1 MLTNDFDNK
10 IVLDAD
16 GNPIQN
22 LTATDVLSN
31 DLKNA
36 NINGE
41 NEGNLRFFNK

>member
-22 LTATDVLSN
+22 LTATDVLSKN
-31 DLKNA
+31 LKNA
-36 NINGE
+36 QE
-41 NEGNLRFFNK
+41 NEG